1 MFALLFQ
8 LSQNPPPLQIATEPI
23 WEQLAQ
29 LAFWGSIVFLMVGL
43 PIFIL
48 LWFRLCRDLHR
59 ISESLHWIAHC
70 TRAPEQPEQA
80 ARPHVANSAFGR

>member
-8 LSQNPPPLQIATEPI
+8 LSQDQLAQQISAQPM

-29 LAFWGSIVFLMVGL
+29 LAFWGTIAFMLVGL
-43 PIFIL
+43 PVFV
-48 LWFRLCRDLHR
+48 WLCIRALRDLHR

-70 TRAPEQPEQA
+70 TRAPEQPVQA